1 MNEQLHNFASNY
13 VYVIPLVLV
22 LTFAYFKFEQSNHR
36 HPSKNAVLNQGCLYR
51 LLGFIAILTFALV
64 YLNKPLPSL
73 EETINV
79 APADF

>member
-1 MNEQLHNFASNY
+1 MNEQLHSLASNY
-13 VYVIPLVLV
+13 AYVIPAALV
-22 LTFAYFKFEQSNHR
+22 LTFLFYKFEQSKHR
-36 HPSKNAVLNQGCLYR
+36 HPSKNVILNQGLLYR
-51 LLGFIAILTFALV
+51 LLGFVAILSFALV